1 MVTGYLRR
9 SIRKLRSYTRPVL
22 RGLVHKVIAGGASHV
37 PGLRRV
43 PIFKV
48 LAIGEIALLAHSH
61 IRRLEPAER
70 RRFVELLRKGRGRSS
85 RLAPDERDELQRLV
99 AKAEPRLFAG
109 MAADRLSPVPLPRRL
124 VHGPRRR

>member
-1 MVTGYLRR
+1 
-9 SIRKLRSYTRPVL
+9 
-22 RGLVHKVIAGGASHV
+22 
-37 PGLRRV
+37 V

-48 LAIGEIALLAHSH
+48 LAVGEIALLARSH